1 MARGRRRGGEAGARG
16 GPHGD
21 GFGDQGD
28 LLADQGLD
36 EKPEDEPDE
45 REAHVVQDG
54 ESEGEEANAVWAAAE
69 EPEMADE
76 EATAAPE
83 STIPDEGPAMADEG
97 SPGLSASQSRA
108 LEEARALADDG
119 QVERAVD
126 RVREVVEA
134 DPESLPLLVGVIE
147 VLGHLA
153 RFDDAEEYVKRAQRL
168 APEDPAI
175 RTAVGILLFRRGL
188 YARAEVELRPV
199 CDGDC
204 EHATAH
210 YYRGEALNRLG
221 RVDEALE
228 VLGRA
233 IELEPDDVRP
243 YHTLGR
249 LYDRKNQPEDAA
261 RMYRRAREL
270 TGS

>member
-1 MARGRRRGGEAGARG
+1 
-16 GPHGD
+16 
-21 GFGDQGD
+21 
-28 LLADQGLD
+28 
-36 EKPEDEPDE
+36 
-45 REAHVVQDG
+45 
-54 ESEGEEANAVWAAAE
+54 
-69 EPEMADE
+69 
-76 EATAAPE
+76 
-83 STIPDEGPAMADEG
+83 
-97 SPGLSASQSRA
+97 
-108 LEEARALADDG
+108 
-119 QVERAVD
+119 
-126 RVREVVEA
+126 
-134 DPESLPLLVGVIE
+134 VGVIE

-199 CDGDC
+199 CDGDS

-228 VLGRA
+228 VLARA